1 MLHKYPQ
8 IKKLYGPC
16 PWNKWKVLAM
26 VSIQFLGAIVL
37 RNASWPLLLILTYT
51 LSGSCNHFLTLAMHE
66 LAHNL
71 GFKGATNNKIFSIFT
86 NLPLG
91 IPAAM

>member
-1 MLHKYPQ
+1 MLLKYPQ

-16 PWNKWKVLAM
+16 KSTKWKVATIM
-26 VSIQFLGAIVL
+26 SIQFLGAIVL
-37 RNASWPLLLILTYT
+37 RNAPWPLLLALTYT
-51 LSGSCNHFLTLAMHE
+51 LSGCCNHYLTLAMHE

-71 GFKGATNNKIFSIFT
+71 GFKGATSNKIFSIIT